1 MSVAEPPPPKGA
13 VRVARVAGVPV
24 YIGRGWLL
32 LAAFVA
38 WTGWSNNRDLSTG
51 TAIAY
56 AATLVVSILVAV
68 LGHEIAHALSARA
81 LGLQV
86 HRIVADLWG
95 GHTAFDGTGVTPGRN
110 AVVSVSG
117 PLANLAMAGV
127 GVALGF
133 VLPESL
139 NGFARPF
146 VVLNLLLGGFN
157 LLPGLPLDGGQL
169 VQSLVW
175 GVTGRRD
182 RGLLV
187 AGWCGRVVAVLVV
200 LWFAVRPVLTGGR
213 LDLFQVGLAL
223 VMAWILWQ
231 GATAAIRR
239 VPLERLLAR
248 VRPEDIIE
256 PVVVVAPSTTL
267 AQARGLARRTI
278 CLDDRGRPTLVVP
291 PASPDLPDPAT
302 LDPTTPLS
310 SVVVRLPD
318 DCVVEL
324 RPGDSA
330 EPVLRSMAT
339 TGWGLVIVTT
349 GGVAQ
354 GAITSERLN
363 AVARG
368 VAERN

>member
-1 MSVAEPPPPKGA
+1 MSVATPPPPRGA

-24 YIGRGWLL
+24 YIGRGWLI

-38 WTGWSNNRDLSTG
+38 WTGWSNNRDLETG

-56 AATLVVSILVAV
+56 AATLVLSILVAV
-68 LGHEIAHALSARA
+68 LGHEVAHALSARA

-95 GHTAFDGTGVTPGRN
+95 GHTAFDGSGVTPGRN

-127 GVALGF
+127 GWLVVA
-133 VLPESL
+133 VLPSDAAS
-139 NGFARPF
+139 FAWPF

-175 GVTGRRD
+175 GVSGRRD
-182 RGLLV
+182 LGLLV
-187 AGWCGRVVAVLVV
+187 AGWCGRIVAALVV
-200 LWFAVRPVLTGGR
+200 LWFGVRPVLLGTA
-213 LDLFQVGLAL
+213 DLFQVGIAA
-223 VMAWILWQ
+223 VMGWLLWS
-231 GATAAIRR
+231 GASAAIRR
-239 VPLERLLAR
+239 APLDRLLDR
-248 VRPEDIIE
+248 VRPEDLME
-256 PVVVVAPSTTL
+256 PVVVVPLTTTL
-267 AQARGLARRTI
+267 EQALRLGRRVVA
-278 CLDDRGRPTLVVP
+278 LDDHGRPTLVVP
-291 PASPDLPDPAT
+291 PRPPGGQPAG
-302 LDPTTPLS
+302 TPGPGTALS

-318 DCVVEL
+318 ECVVEIAT
-324 RPGDSA
+324 GGSA
-330 EPVLRSMAT
+330 EAVLRSMAA

-349 GGVAQ
+349 DGVAR

-363 AVARG
+363 EVARS
-368 VAERN
+368 VTKRN